1 MIVQTITTSFIVD
14 MFKGVQDLTTD
25 TVKMALY
32 TADANLNA
40 STTVYSS
47 TSEVTSSNYT
57 AGGAVCQNVTVNQ
70 SSGTVFV
77 SFDNVSWTNVSFTCR
92 GALIYNATQG
102 NKSIA
107 ILNFGSDK
115 TAGPNF
121 VVTLPA
127 NTATSALI
135 RSSN

>member
-1 MIVQTITTSFIVD
+1 MIVQTITTSFLVD

-32 TADANLNA
+32 TADANLDAN
-40 STTVYSS
+40 TTVYAS
-47 TSEVTSSNYT
+47 TSEVTSANYT
-57 AGGAVCQNVTVNQ
+57 AGGRVCLNVTVQQYN
-70 SSGTVFV
+70 GTVFV
-77 SFDNVSWTNVSFTCR
+77 SFDNVAWTNVSFTCR
-92 GALIYNATQG
+92 GALIYNTTQG

-121 VVTLPA
+121 TVTLPP
-127 NTATSALI
+127 NTANDALI
-135 RSSN
+135 RV

>member
-1 MIVQTITTSFIVD
+1 MIIQTITTSFISD
-14 MFKGVQDLTTD
+14 ILQGGQNLSTN

-32 TADANLNA
+32 TANADLSA
-40 STTVYSS
+40 STTIYSA
-47 TSEVTSSNYT
+47 TDEVSSANYT
-57 AGGAVCQNVTVNQ
+57 AGGAICTSVTVNQ
-70 SSGTVFV
+70 SGSIVFV
-77 SFDNVSWTNVSFTCR
+77 SFNNVSWTNVSFTCR
-92 GALIYNATQG
+92 GALIYNATQN

-127 NTATSALI
+127 NTSTSALI

>member
-1 MIVQTITTSFIVD
+1 MIIQTITTSFISD
-14 MFKGVQDLTTD
+14 ILQGGQNLSTN

-32 TADANLNA
+32 TANADLSA
-40 STTVYSS
+40 STTIYSA
-47 TSEVTSSNYT
+47 TDEVSSANYT
-57 AGGAVCQNVTVNQ
+57 AGGAICTSVTVNQ
-70 SSGTVFV
+70 SGGIVFV
-77 SFDNVSWTNVSFTCR
+77 SFNNVSWTNVSFTCR
-92 GALIYNATQG
+92 GALIYNATQS

-121 VVTLPA
+121 VVILPA
-127 NTATSALI
+127 NTSTTALI

>member
-1 MIVQTITTSFIVD
+1 MIIQTITTSFISD
-14 MFKGVQDLTTD
+14 ILQGGQNLSTN

-32 TADANLNA
+32 TANADLSA
-40 STTVYSS
+40 STTIYSATNEVSS
-47 TSEVTSSNYT
+47 TNYT
-57 AGGAVCQNVTVNQ
+57 PGGAICTSVTVNQ
-70 SSGTVFV
+70 SGSIVFV

-92 GALIYNATQG
+92 GALIYNSTQG

-127 NTATSALI
+127 NTSTTALI

>member
-1 MIVQTITTSFIVD
+1 MIIQTITTSFIVD
-14 MFKGVQDLTTD
+14 MFKGVQDLSTD

-40 STTVYSS
+40 STTVYAA
-47 TSEVTSSNYT
+47 TNEVTSANYT
-57 AGGAVCQNVTVNQ
+57 AGGKTCTNVTINQ
-70 SSGTVFV
+70 SNGTVYI
-77 SFDNVSWTNVSFTCR
+77 SFDNVSWTNVSFVSR

-115 TAGPNF
+115 SAGPNF
-121 VVTLPA
+121 VVTLPV
-127 NTATSALI
+127 NTVTTALI
-135 RSSN
+135 RSSS